1 MSTMTAQRYAW
12 LKEQISLHDRNYYL
26 LDQPIISDA
35 QYDDLY
41 RELISI
47 EKEYPLWITKDS
59 PSQKVGG
66 YANQVFSAV
75 EHGSPML
82 SLNNAL
88 SEEELISFD
97 RRCREGLGIDV
108 IEYACELKFDGLA
121 VSLLYEQG
129 ILVRGATRGDGT
141 VGENVTDNIK
151 TIRQIPKKLLGENIP
166 ERIEVR
172 GEVFMSH
179 DDFQLLN
186 EQQRILGA
194 KEFANPRNAAAGSLR
209 QLDPQISAQRALSFF
224 TYGIGEL
231 APASWL
237 PRSHADLLERYAKM
251 GLPVCED
258 RSVAQGLQDL
268 QAFFQ
273 SIKERRDELPFD
285 IDGVV
290 YKVNAYDLQNQLGY
304 VSRAPRFAIAH
315 KFPPQEAMTKV
326 LAIEVQV
333 GRTGAITPVAR
344 LEPVFVGGVTL
355 TNATLHN
362 EDEVLR
368 KDVRVGDTV
377 IVRRAGDVIPEIVR
391 VLADRRIGQAAVF
404 HMPKHCPICH
414 SQIERV
420 FGESIARCTGGLFCP
435 AQKMQAITH
444 FAHRRAMNI
453 DGLGDR
459 LVEQL
464 IQSNLINHPADLYR
478 LGLNALVTLE
488 RMDSKDKKLASNLLQ
503 AIENSKQTTLARLI
517 FALGIR
523 HVGETTAKDLAKYFG
538 SITAFMMASEEAL
551 LRVNDVGPVVAS
563 SILYFLAQAHN
574 REVIEQLIT
583 CGINPKEEASSDQ
596 VVAEL
601 MGKTFV
607 LTGTLPSLTRDQAK
621 ALLETAGAKVVG
633 SVSKKTD
640 YLLAGSDAGSKL
652 EKAQEL
658 GVTVMSEQELIGIL
672 QQSSVSKGLD

>member
-1 MSTMTAQRYAW
+1 MSDIPAQRYTW
-12 LKEQISLHDRNYYL
+12 LKEQISLHDRHYYL
-26 LDQPIISDA
+26 QDEPTITDA

-47 EKEYPLWITKDS
+47 EKEHPDWITSDS
-59 PSQKVGG
+59 PSQKVSG
-66 YANQVFSAV
+66 YANQVFSPV

-88 SEEELISFD
+88 SESELVSFD
-97 RRCREGLGIDV
+97 RRCRDGLGKDQ

-121 VSLLYEQG
+121 ISLLYEKG
-129 ILVRGATRGDGT
+129 ILVRAATRGDGS
-141 VGENVTDNIK
+141 VGENVTDNIR
-151 TIRQIPKKLLGENIP
+151 TISQIPQRLHGTNIP
-166 ERIEVR
+166 ERIEIR

-179 DDFQLLN
+179 LDFRLLN
-186 EQQRILGA
+186 EQQRALGL

-209 QLDPQISAQRALSFF
+209 QLDANITAQRALSFY

-231 APASWL
+231 VPTEWL
-237 PRSHADLLERYAKM
+237 PTAHSELLDRYVKM
-251 GLPVCED
+251 GLPVCQD
-258 RSVAQGLQDL
+258 RALVHGLNEL
-268 QAFFQ
+268 MMFFQ
-273 SIKERRDELPFD
+273 SIKDRRDSLSFD

-290 YKVNAYDLQNQLGY
+290 YKVNAYSLQNQLGY

-362 EDEVLR
+362 EDEINR
-368 KDVRVGDTV
+368 KDVRVGDMV
-377 IVRRAGDVIPEIVR
+377 IVRRAGDVIPEVVR
-391 VLADRRIGQAAVF
+391 VVIDHRKQHSEVF
-404 HMPKHCPICH
+404 NMPTHCPICH
-414 SQIERV
+414 SQIERAM
-420 FGESIARCTGGLFCP
+420 GETIARCSGGLFCP

-444 FAHRRAMNI
+444 FAHRRAMSI
-453 DGLGDR
+453 DGLGEK
-459 LVEQL
+459 LVAQL
-464 IQSNLINHPADLYR
+464 IEVNLIHHPADLYR
-478 LGLNALVTLE
+478 LGLNALVTLD

-503 AIENSKQTTLARLI
+503 AIETSKKTTLARLI

-538 SITAFMMASEEAL
+538 SIRAFMQAHEEDL
-551 LRVNDVGPVVAS
+551 LRVNDVGPVVAK
-563 SILYFLAQAHN
+563 SIQNFLAQAHN
-574 REVIEQLIT
+574 VEVIEQLIA
-583 CGINPKEEASSDQ
+583 CGIDPQEQASSELMI
-596 VVAEL
+596 AEL
-601 MGKTFV
+601 VNKTFV
-607 LTGTLPSLTRDQAK
+607 LTGTLPTLSRDNAK
-621 ALLETAGAKVVG
+621 ALLEGAGAKVVG

-640 YLLAGSDAGSKL
+640 FLLAGGDSGSKL

-658 GVTVMSEQELIGIL
+658 GIPVMTEQELLSIL
-672 QQSSVSKGLD
+672 QKSSIS